1 MTGVYTEDT
10 LKALNKTQLIGLFLK
25 MLDQTN
31 STIVSLTAEMKD
43 LNSSFKKL
51 ESEVQILKTVNN
63 NLLKQVENNE
73 RQCWENAQYLQCECV
88 EVIGIPKTVESKDLE
103 HTMCKVLNS
112 IGFDI
117 EEDRIEACR
126 WLTKSDHAIVKFSQG
141 KDLCIK
147 KGLKGLNPTNLGFPQ
162 GTKIYLNDS
171 LCPYYRGLWNE
182 CKKLWNNKIY
192 SYLTVNG
199 TVRIKQAEN
208 GPNKSITH
216 INNLR
221 ALFLE
226 EQFSISRVV

>member
-103 HTMCKVLNS
+103 HTMCKVLNI

-199 TVRIKQAEN
+199 TVRIKQVEN

-226 EQFSISRVV
+226 EQFSIS

>member
-199 TVRIKQAEN
+199 TVRIKQVEN
-208 GPNKSITH
+208 DPNKSITH

-226 EQFSISRVV
+226 EQFSIS

>member
-51 ESEVQILKTVNN
+51 ESEVQILKTANN

-199 TVRIKQAEN
+199 TVRIKQVEN

-226 EQFSISRVV
+226 EQFSIS

>member
-10 LKALNKTQLIGLFLK
+10 LKALNKTQLIDLFLK
-25 MLDQTN
+25 MQDQTN
-31 STIVSLTAEMKD
+31 STIVSLMAEMKD
-43 LNSSFKKL
+43 LSSSFKRL
-51 ESEVQILKTVNN
+51 ESDVQIVKTVNN
-63 NLLKQVENNE
+63 NLLKQLENIE
-73 RQCWENAQYLQCECV
+73 RQCWANAQYSRLECV

-199 TVRIKQAEN
+199 TVRIKQVEN

-226 EQFSISRVV
+226 EQFSIS